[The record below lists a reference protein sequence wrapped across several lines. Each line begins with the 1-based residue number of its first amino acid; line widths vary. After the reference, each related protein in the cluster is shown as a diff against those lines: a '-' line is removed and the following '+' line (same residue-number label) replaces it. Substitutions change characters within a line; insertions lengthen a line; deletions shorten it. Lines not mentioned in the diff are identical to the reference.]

1 MIPCRVSHRSSQQFR
16 AHIELKG
23 SDRKGTQEERYL
35 VDARRAI
42 LRIQQYSFRDRWIW
56 IALHSVPRFTNRCTH
71 SEFLPKLAIR
81 GTFLLVQLVRGL
93 LLVSPL
99 YMMNE

>member
-42 LRIQQYSFRDRWIW
+42 LRIHQYSFRDRWIW
-56 IALHSVPRFTNRCTH
+56 IALHSVPRFTNRCTP
-71 SEFLPKLAIR
+71 SSSR
-81 GTFLLVQLVRGL
+81 
-93 LLVSPL
+93 S
-99 YMMNE
+99 